1 MKKLILAIL
10 GVVSLH
16 GADSKFSGTA
26 AERHEEMVDYYTP
39 KSPDTSWWDRDYLT
53 GDWKGG
59 RSKLA
64 RDGVTIGMSYVADIL
79 GNPIGGKAKGVAF
92 AGSFGLDINIDIGK
106 YTALKGLSLY
116 SSLVGRTGTNLSAKK
131 IGNQYPVAQVYGGQN
146 IRLNELYLKQVLF
159 KEWLLMKLGRLDAGN
174 DFLQSELYYK
184 FVNNGFDGNP
194 ISVFF
199 NGPFTAYPNATWG
212 FLLQF
217 RPYKR
222 ILAKVAAYV
231 AQDNIADNK
240 YHGFNWSLN
249 SSDGTQL
256 ITEWSYQVNQHKTDT
271 GYPGNYRAGYFY
283 YTDSKGDKFL
293 GGHYHGNSGYYFLID
308 QMVLRVGDPKLERG
322 LTPFIAVLF
331 ASKDRNLLPF
341 YISSGLVYK
350 GLFPSRP
357 KDYTNLGFIYGKY
370 STDMREAQR
379 IAKRTRMMPVPTFG
393 NQPQNFE
400 ALVELNHWFQIN
412 PWLII
417 VPDIQ
422 YIINPRGLGTIK
434 DALVVGAQISVTL

>member
-1 MKKLILAIL
+1 MKRLILGL
-10 GVVSLH
+10 LVGVGLY
-16 GADSKFSGTA
+16 GGDANFSGTSL
-26 AERHEEMVDYYTP
+26 ERHQGMAENLKPEIP
-39 KSPDTSWWDRDYLT
+39 KLSWWDRPYLT
-53 GDWKGG
+53 HDWKGG

-79 GNPIGGKAKGVAF
+79 GNPIGGKAKGIAF

-116 SSLVGRTGTNLSAKK
+116 SSLVGRTGTNLSANK

-146 IRLNELYLKQVLF
+146 IRLNELYLKQNLL
-159 KEWLLMKLGRLDAGN
+159 KKRLLMKLGRLNAGN

-212 FLLQF
+212 FLFQC

-222 ILAKVAAYV
+222 ILAKMAAYV
-231 AQDNIADNK
+231 AQNNVADNK
-240 YHGFNWSLN
+240 YHGLNWSLN
-249 SSDGTQL
+249 GSDGTQL
-256 ITEWSYQVNQHKTDT
+256 ITEWSYQVNQLKTDT

-308 QMVLRVGDPKLERG
+308 QMILRVGDPKLERG

-331 ASKDRNLLPF
+331 APKDRNLLPF

-370 STDMREAQR
+370 STDMKKAQE
-379 IAKRTRMMPVPTFG
+379 IAKRTRMTLIPNFG
-393 NQPQNFE
+393 NQSQNFE

-412 PWLII
+412 PWFII

-434 DALVVGAQISVTL
+434 DALVVGAQISITL